1 VKQILTF
8 SRRSEASRQAV
19 RLSPLIGEVTGFLR
33 SVARGTV
40 EFGHQAD
47 SPDTEILA
55 DPAQVHQVL
64 MNIGTNALQAMRGT
78 PGRLEFI
85 EKIVTLNANAQIQ
98 DGLKPGRYV
107 CVTVRDTGPGMTRDV
122 LDRIFE
128 PFFTTKPLG
137 EGTGLGLSV
146 VHGIMQ
152 QHEGGV
158 TVASEPGRGTS
169 FHLYFPVM
177 IGSAPASS
185 DEPAGTVVAGHG
197 QSLLLVDDDAAIVE
211 TVRKILQR
219 LGYAVSAHLRA
230 DEALAEFEAA
240 PDRFALALS
249 DLTMPGLNGLQFA
262 ARMRALRPGFPLVLV
277 SGYWGESDLAE
288 ARRLNVT
295 ATLHKPLTYEMLGH
309 MMAEHLPKR

>member
-1 VKQILTF
+1 MVKI
-8 SRRSEASRQAV
+8 
-19 RLSPLIGEVTGFLR
+19 SPLIEEAMGFLR

-40 EFGHQAD
+40 EFEHRAD
-47 SPDTEILA
+47 ATGTEILA

-85 EKIVTLNANAQIQ
+85 EEIVAPDPEAQIQ
-98 DGLKPGRYV
+98 HGLKPGRYLR
-107 CVTVRDTGPGMTRDV
+107 VTVQDTGPGMTRDV

-152 QHEGGV
+152 QHDGGV
-158 TVASEPGRGTS
+158 TVASEPGRGTR
-169 FHLYFPVM
+169 FQLYFPVTR
-177 IGSAPASS
+177 GTEAAPS
-185 DEPAGTVVAGHG
+185 DEPAGAVVSGLG
-197 QSLLLVDDDAAIVE
+197 QSLLLVDDDPAIVE

-219 LGYAVSAHLRA
+219 LGYAVSAHQRA
-230 DEALAEFEAA
+230 DEALVQFEAA

-262 ARMRALRPGFPLVLV
+262 ARIRALRPKLPLVLV
-277 SGYWGESDLAE
+277 SGYWGESDLVE

-295 ATLHKPLTYEMLGH
+295 ATLHKPLTYDMLGRLV
-309 MMAEHLPKR
+309 AEHLPKS